1 MNVTNCKS
9 CGRLFNALGNE
20 RLCPSCQKALE
31 EKFQEVKHYL
41 RENPG
46 SSVEKTAIDNDVSTK
61 QIKQWVREERLV
73 LSSATESGI
82 TCENCGKPICS
93 GRYCDSCKAAMAN
106 DLMGAIDKPKKKE
119 EPKAEHHDRDKMHF
133 LQN

>member
-1 MNVTNCKS
+1 
-9 CGRLFNALGNE
+9 LFNALGNE
-20 RLCPSCQKALE
+20 KMCPSCKKALE
-31 EKFQEVKHYL
+31 DKFQEVKSYL

-46 SSVEKTAIDNDVSTK
+46 SSVEKTALECEVSTK

-73 LSSATESGI
+73 LSSPTESGI

-93 GRYCDSCKAAMAN
+93 GRYCETCKAALMG

-119 EPKAEHHDRDKMHF
+119 EPKPTDHHDRDKMHF